1 MKEQIEKLK
10 NEVEIKKEKLNQEVD
25 EKRKLHD
32 RLQVIN
38 FFVCFKLN
46 FFYDY
51 FYKLFFTKVFRIF

>member
-38 FFVCFKLN
+38 FFDCFPN
-46 FFYDY
+46 FLGF
-51 FYKLFFTKVFRIF
+51 L

>member
-38 FFVCFKLN
+38 LFVFFKTK
-46 FFYDY
+46 FFLR
-51 FYKLFFTKVFRIF
+51 LFLQTFFHQSI